1 MDAILAVEVVVELG
15 RGKAQKVG
23 EDEDAVD
30 GGPEVQRIGSSRRKA
45 VSGKPL
51 TTMWRETQHGVKG
64 GIYWKPQRILPS
76 MTVAMMT
83 LGVT

>member
-1 MDAILAVEVVVELG
+1 MDAIPAVAVVVELG
-15 RGKAQKVG
+15 RGKAQKVR

-30 GGPEVQRIGSSRRKA
+30 GAPEVQHTGSNRKKA

-51 TTMWRETQHGVKG
+51 TTMWRETRHGVKG

-76 MTVAMMT
+76 ITMAMMT